1 LIKSLSLYMMN
12 QGNDDKCRTKKNN
25 GKLGSGKQYN
35 NDLPYSLKWNG
46 NDQQHQFLIH
56 VDSNVN
62 QGKNLVGGYLA
73 ASNKIKDKTTI
84 TFQSKVNPTDYEVE
98 SQLYKWS
105 SDGNHQ
111 LVVGGL
117 CDCFI
122 SNLKKEG
129 RGKDVFISLH
139 NYKIVTTSS
148 AHNGAEFFIRKILR
162 HKSANTITTCAE
174 LDSERFKIKDR
185 VKQSR
190 KRGGNNYE
198 EEPNAKK
205 RRSDIDT
212 SQITGTSSM
221 SDISNDSKEPAIS
234 DEDIAAFVRFLKEE
248 YHILDDQL
256 LKKLAKKFYIEVIE
270 EIANTV
276 IDDEKFN

>member
-1 LIKSLSLYMMN
+1 MMN
-12 QGNDDKCRTKKNN
+12 QGDDKFRTKMSN

-35 NDLPYSLKWNG
+35 NDLPYSLKWNV

-56 VDSNVN
+56 VVSNVN

-73 ASNKIKDKTTI
+73 TSNRIKDKTTI
-84 TFQSKVNPTDYEVE
+84 RFKSEVNPTDYEVE

-122 SNLKKEG
+122 SNLKKGG
-129 RGKDVFISLH
+129 RRKDVFISLH
-139 NYKIVTTSS
+139 NYKIVATPS
-148 AHNGAEFFIRKILR
+148 AHDGAEFFIRKILR

-185 VKQSR
+185 VKQSK
-190 KRGGNNYE
+190 KRGRDNYE

-212 SQITGTSSM
+212 SQITETSFM
-221 SDISNDSKEPAIS
+221 SDISYDSKEPAINC
-234 DEDIAAFVRFLKEE
+234 EDIAAFVRFLKEE
-248 YHILDDQL
+248 YHILDDQHL
-256 LKKLAKKFYIEVIE
+256 EKLAKKFYVEIME

-276 IDDEKFN
+276 IEDEKFN